1 MVRGKHFKGKVN
13 DIILYDG
20 VRSKITST
28 EWCSYTKQELFNIK
42 ELEPPYYQI
51 RAIGSLWG
59 SLKHIN

>member
-1 MVRGKHFKGKVN
+1 MIRGKHFKGKAE
-13 DIILYDG
+13 DIVDHNG
-20 VRSKITST
+20 VRSRITSV

-51 RAIGSLWG
+51 RAVGGLWG